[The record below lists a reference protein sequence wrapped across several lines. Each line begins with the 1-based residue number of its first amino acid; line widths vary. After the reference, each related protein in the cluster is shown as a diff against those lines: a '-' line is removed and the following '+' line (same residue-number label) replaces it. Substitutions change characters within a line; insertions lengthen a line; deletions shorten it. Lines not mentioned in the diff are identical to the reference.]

1 MGTHPIFESDF
12 DCLTEMEQKI
22 VELEAEIKRLHA
34 QLSTANKAQQ
44 QPKRE
49 KITEMSAE
57 VKDSNPYSRLMA
69 LKRMGIVANYEAIRN
84 KTVAIVG
91 VGGVGSVTAEML
103 TRCGIGK
110 LILFDYDKVE
120 MANMNRLFFQP
131 HQSGQSKVDAAVQT
145 LRDINPDVVIDGF
158 NYDITHVSNF
168 DHFLA
173 QIKTGSMRSNAP
185 VDLVLSCVDNFEARM
200 SINQACNEL
209 GQVWIESGVAE
220 NAVSGHIQLIIPG
233 ELACFACA
241 PPLVT
246 ASGIDEKTLKKEGV
260 CAASLPTTMGIVAG
274 LLVQNSLK
282 YLLEFGRVAHCLGY
296 GALNDYFNHQ
306 PLKPNP
312 TCNDKWCLKMQSQF
326 ANNERPSVL
335 KRLEKEQVIEEEIE
349 IENPFGIEMEDGEE
363 EEVVA
368 EKAAPV
374 EARPPHSPA
383 SEVTKAATDHS
394 LNDLM
399 SQLDNL

>member
-110 LILFDYDKVE
+110 LILFDYDMVE

-131 HQSGQSKVDAAVQT
+131 HQSGQSKVEAAKRT
-145 LRDINPDVVIDGF
+145 LQFINPDVDIEVHSM
-158 NYDITHVSNF
+158 DIT
-168 DHFLA
+168 
-173 QIKTGSMRSNAP
+173 T
-185 VDLVLSCVDNFEARM
+185 
-200 SINQACNEL
+200 
-209 GQVWIESGVAE
+209 
-220 NAVSGHIQLIIPG
+220 
-233 ELACFACA
+233 
-241 PPLVT
+241 
-246 ASGIDEKTLKKEGV
+246 
-260 CAASLPTTMGIVAG
+260 
-274 LLVQNSLK
+274 VQN
-282 YLLEFGRVAHCLGY
+282 
-296 GALNDYFNHQ
+296 
-306 PLKPNP
+306 
-312 TCNDKWCLKMQSQF
+312 
-326 ANNERPSVL
+326 
-335 KRLEKEQVIEEEIE
+335 
-349 IENPFGIEMEDGEE
+349 
-363 EEVVA
+363 
-368 EKAAPV
+368 
-374 EARPPHSPA
+374 
-383 SEVTKAATDHS
+383 
-394 LNDLM
+394 
-399 SQLDNL
+399 